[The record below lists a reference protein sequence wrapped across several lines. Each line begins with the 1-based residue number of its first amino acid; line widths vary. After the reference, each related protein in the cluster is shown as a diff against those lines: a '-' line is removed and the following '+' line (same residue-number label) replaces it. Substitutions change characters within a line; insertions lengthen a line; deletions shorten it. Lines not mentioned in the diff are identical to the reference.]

1 MFVVRKHAY
10 DVTQVCDFLRSQG
23 IPVAPFIGYLAAQI
37 TPEAFEALR
46 LTANEQ
52 GVVFPSSCQDGAY
65 RIVIKDRC
73 AKLVHPGATV
83 DTTLQFAYHEPTPI
97 DFYTGFTTLEAV
109 YLCGR
114 PPFSSCH
121 STRCLFATTFDRTM
135 V

>member
-1 MFVVRKHAY
+1 MVRKHAY

-52 GVVFPSSCQDGAY
+52 GVVFSSSCQDGAY

-73 AKLVHPGATV
+73 ANSSTLVQ
-83 DTTLQFAYHEPTPI
+83 LLTPHYSLLTMNQRQLI
-97 DFYTGFTTLEAV
+97 FTPDL
-109 YLCGR
+109 L
-114 PPFSSCH
+114 
-121 STRCLFATTFDRTM
+121 L
-135 V
+135 